1 MVRRKFSHFEVF
13 KVILNTVYIASGILM
28 FSMFVS
34 NAATHFGGHKE
45 LTPQEYVEVDCYN
58 CDEID

>member
-1 MVRRKFSHFEVF
+1 VF
-13 KVILNTVYIASGILM
+13 KVILNAVYIASGILM